1 LIGKEVT
8 KLPVKSRT
16 IMDLFLVNQMTVNEI
31 ASVKKIPEQE
41 VECIIEQVSKDL
53 KKKLISKL

>member
-1 LIGKEVT
+1 
-8 KLPVKSRT
+8 
-16 IMDLFLVNQMTVNEI
+16 MDLFLVNQMTVNEI